1 MLGAQKIKQGN
12 GKVSNLVV
20 EVSYLDEEC
29 SRTLVGGRREGRV
42 RCQAGLYRPWEKGKF
57 YFEDNMKPLSH
68 FKQSRDI
75 I

>member
-20 EVSYLDEEC
+20 ERSLIWMR
-29 SRTLVGGRREGRV
+29 SIAGPWWGQGGRVERGAKPDCIDHGKRV
-42 RCQAGLYRPWEKGKF
+42 NSILK
-57 YFEDNMKPLSH
+57 
-68 FKQSRDI
+68 I